1 MSYELKDGVKLN
13 PETML
18 FTKTVYDKTFECLS
32 YQGLL
37 NSIESYLKTVDA
49 REAKREDLVK
59 VYKTGSGKEF
69 LYHPTTKTLY
79 VSTIHNILAR
89 VNYNP
94 NKDSFY
100 EDINLAED
108 VVKLRDEAK
117 TKAMNYQ
124 AKANGYM
131 KDLKNMKVEIKP
143 YGKSKWA
150 TS

>member
-1 MSYELKDGVKLN
+1 MSYELKDGIKLN

-18 FTKTVYDKTFECLS
+18 FKKTVYDKTFECKS
-32 YQGLL
+32 YQGLI

-49 REAKREDLVK
+49 REAKKEDLVK
-59 VYKTGSGKEF
+59 VYKIGKDKEF

-94 NKDSFY
+94 NKDSFF

-108 VVKLRDEAK
+108 IVKLRDEAITK
-117 TKAMNYQ
+117 TTNYQ

-143 YGKSKWA
+143 YGKQKKEI
-150 TS
+150 